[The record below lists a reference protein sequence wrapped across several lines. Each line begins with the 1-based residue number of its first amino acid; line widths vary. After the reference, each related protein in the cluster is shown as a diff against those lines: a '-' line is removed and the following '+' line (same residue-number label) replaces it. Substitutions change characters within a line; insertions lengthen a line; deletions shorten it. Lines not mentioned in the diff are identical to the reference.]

1 MINGFSY
8 NVYVPSLRR
17 SVRYSEL
24 NSMTY
29 MVILKYIQ
37 NDDDDGLEHML
48 EHLIEQLCVEK
59 INMKK
64 LTRLDKYC
72 IVMTMIMVCVGNTL
86 QYNILCPETDKEYM
100 IDIVLGNIISQ
111 INEIDVTD
119 LRVDLDEHN
128 YITMTTPGSI
138 RGPITNTLS
147 QVCINNKTYDVT
159 GLTDDQLNGLFDK
172 LPYNIFSELQQTY
185 RNISKQCDDIVY
197 MQYKS
202 PYVKDSREVKYRFNL
217 YNDEF
222 FKFIKLLLR
231 EDLLNYYKMYYSL
244 TTKFKFDITYIQ
256 SITPTE
262 IKMYLGMVRD
272 DIKKKQEQLEQS
284 TGKQN
289 QNLPVSAPRNDMDS

>member
-1 MINGFSY
+1 
-8 NVYVPSLRR
+8 
-17 SVRYSEL
+17 
-24 NSMTY
+24 

-48 EHLIEQLCVEK
+48 EHLIEQLCVEE

-72 IVMTMIMVCVGNTL
+72 ILMTIIMVCVGNTL
-86 QYNILCPETDKEYM
+86 QYNILCPSTDKDYM

-119 LRVDLDEHN
+119 MRVDLDEHN

-138 RGPITNTLS
+138 RGSITNTLS
-147 QVCINNKTYDVT
+147 QVCINSKTYDVT
-159 GLTDDQLNGLFDK
+159 ELTDDQLNRLFDK

-185 RNISKQCDDIVY
+185 RNINKQCDDIVY

-202 PYVKDSREVKYRFNL
+202 PYVKDSHEVMYKFNL

-244 TTKFKFDITYIQ
+244 TTKFKFDMTYIQ

-272 DIKKKQEQLEQS
+272 DIKKKQEQIEQAS
-284 TGKQN
+284 GKNKQT
-289 QNLPVSAPRNDMDS
+289 LPLGVPNNDMDS

>member
-1 MINGFSY
+1 MINRFSY

-48 EHLIEQLCVEK
+48 EHLIEQLCVEE

-72 IVMTMIMVCVGNTL
+72 ILMTIIMVCVGNTL
-86 QYNILCPETDKEYM
+86 QYNILCPSTDKDYM

-119 LRVDLDEHN
+119 MRVDLDEHN

-138 RGPITNTLS
+138 RGSITNTLS
-147 QVCINNKTYDVT
+147 QVCINSKTYDVT
-159 GLTDDQLNGLFDK
+159 ELTDDQLNRLFDK

-185 RNISKQCDDIVY
+185 RNINKQCDDIVY

-202 PYVKDSREVKYRFNL
+202 PYVKDSHEVMYKFNL

-244 TTKFKFDITYIQ
+244 TTKFKFDMTYIQ

-272 DIKKKQEQLEQS
+272 DIKKKQEQIEQAS
-284 TGKQN
+284 GKNKQT
-289 QNLPVSAPRNDMDS
+289 LPLGVPNNDMDS

>member
-37 NDDDDGLEHML
+37 NDDDDGLEHIL
-48 EHLIEQLCVEK
+48 EHLIEQLCVEE

-72 IVMTMIMVCVGNTL
+72 ILMTIIMVCVGNTL
-86 QYNILCPETDKEYM
+86 QYNILCPSTDKDYM

-119 LRVDLDEHN
+119 MRVDLDEHN

-138 RGPITNTLS
+138 RGSITNTLS
-147 QVCINNKTYDVT
+147 QVCINSKTYDVT
-159 GLTDDQLNGLFDK
+159 ELTDDQLNGLFDK

-185 RNISKQCDDIVY
+185 RNINKQCDDIVY

-202 PYVKDSREVKYRFNL
+202 PYVKDSHEVTYKFNL

-244 TTKFKFDITYIQ
+244 TTKFKFDMTYIQ

-272 DIKKKQEQLEQS
+272 DIKKKQEQIEQAS
-284 TGKQN
+284 GKNKQTLPLGVPNTG
-289 QNLPVSAPRNDMDS
+289 MDS

>member
-1 MINGFSY
+1 MINRFSY

-17 SVRYSEL
+17 SVRYTEL

-29 MVILKYIQ
+29 MIILKYIQ

-59 INMKK
+59 IHMNK

-72 IVMTMIMVCVGNTL
+72 ILMTIIMVCVGNTL
-86 QYNILCPETDKEYM
+86 QYNIQCPSTNKEYM
-100 IDIVLGNIISQ
+100 IDIVLSNIISQ

-119 LRVDLDEHN
+119 MRVDLDEHN

-138 RGPITNTLS
+138 RGSITNILS
-147 QVCINNKTYDVT
+147 QVCINNKTYDVS

-185 RNISKQCDDIVY
+185 RNVNKQCEDIVY

-202 PYVKDSREVKYRFNL
+202 PYVKDSRAVEYKFNL

-244 TTKFKFDITYIQ
+244 TTKFKFDMTYIQ

-262 IKMYLGMVRD
+262 IKMYLGMVRE

-284 TGKQN
+284 AGKNKQT
-289 QNLPVSAPRNDMDS
+289 LPVSMPNNDMSS

>member
-1 MINGFSY
+1 
-8 NVYVPSLRR
+8 
-17 SVRYSEL
+17 
-24 NSMTY
+24 

-37 NDDDDGLEHML
+37 NDDDHGLEHML
-48 EHLIEQLCVEK
+48 EHLIEHLCVEE
-59 INMKK
+59 INIEK

-72 IVMTMIMVCVGNTL
+72 IMMTIIMVCVGNKL
-86 QYNILCPETDKEYM
+86 QYNIVCPETDKEYM

-119 LRVDLDEHN
+119 IRVHLDEHN
-128 YITMTTPGSI
+128 YITMTTPGTI
-138 RGPITNTLS
+138 RGSITNTLS
-147 QVCINNKTYDVT
+147 HVCINNKTYDVT
-159 GLTDDQLNGLFDK
+159 GLTDDQLNRLFDN

-185 RNISKQCDDIVY
+185 RNINKQCDEIVY

-202 PYVKDSREVKYRFNL
+202 PFAKNSRAVEYRFNL

-244 TTKFKFDITYIQ
+244 TTKFKFDMTYIQ
-256 SITPTE
+256 SITPAE

-284 TGKQN
+284 AGKNKQS
-289 QNLPVSAPRNDMDS
+289 LPLSVPRNDVDS

>member
-1 MINGFSY
+1 MI
-8 NVYVPSLRR
+8 
-17 SVRYSEL
+17 
-24 NSMTY
+24 
-29 MVILKYIQ
+29 ILKYIQ

-48 EHLIEQLCVEK
+48 EHLIEQLCVEELH
-59 INMKK
+59 MKK

-72 IVMTMIMVCVGNTL
+72 ILMTIIMVCVGNTL
-86 QYNILCPETDKEYM
+86 QYNIQCPVTNKEYM
-100 IDIVLGNIISQ
+100 IDIVLSNIISR

-128 YITMTTPGSI
+128 YITMTTPGTI

-147 QVCINNKTYDVT
+147 QVCINNKTYDVS
-159 GLTDDQLNGLFDK
+159 GLTDDQLNRLFDK

-185 RNISKQCDDIVY
+185 RNVNRQCEDIVY

-202 PYVKDSREVKYRFNL
+202 PYVKDSRAVEYRFNL

-244 TTKFKFDITYIQ
+244 TTKFKFDMTYIQ

-284 TGKQN
+284 AGKTKQT
-289 QNLPVSAPRNDMDS
+289 LPVSMPNNDMGS

>member
-8 NVYVPSLRR
+8 NVYIPSLRR

-48 EHLIEQLCVEK
+48 EHLIEQLCVEE

-72 IVMTMIMVCVGNTL
+72 IVMTIIMVCVGNTL

-119 LRVDLDEHN
+119 MRVDLDEHN

-138 RGPITNTLS
+138 RGSITNTLS
-147 QVCINNKTYDVT
+147 QVCINGKTYDVT
-159 GLTDDQLNGLFDK
+159 GLTGDQLNGLFDK

-185 RNISKQCDDIVY
+185 KNINKQCDDIVY

-244 TTKFKFDITYIQ
+244 TTKFKFDMTYIQ

-272 DIKKKQEQLEQS
+272 DIKKKQEQLEQAS
-284 TGKQN
+284 GKQK